1 MELPGYLWRLR
12 AATKAS
18 RPQIIHSNGWK
29 MHVMSS
35 LARLGNG
42 AGLLW
47 HLHDFPAPR
56 QAGAEPFA
64 NRALARLA
72 GTPRLLVANS
82 HAVARAYGE
91 RIPALAHKIRVVHN
105 GVNTESMTADGAGW
119 RRQWGYATDDL
130 VVGMVAIFAPW
141 KGQDVF
147 LRAAKM
153 VIERAARTRFVLV
166 GDDIYDTAGHG
177 GRRAQLEQ
185 LARELGIADSVRF
198 TGFLDEGIAAAYAGL
213 DVMVHASTAPEPF
226 GRTLIEAMAAGTAV
240 IAAND
245 GGVPEIIENEKH
257 GLLTAPGNAD
267 ALAAAL
273 LRLLSDRE
281 LRLRLSDQGRE
292 RVRSEFSEKAI
303 GGKMMAVY
311 DELLAGP
318 Q

>member
-1 MELPGYLWRLR
+1 
-12 AATKAS
+12 
-18 RPQIIHSNGWK
+18 
-29 MHVMSS
+29 
-35 LARLGNG
+35 
-42 AGLLW
+42 
-47 HLHDFPAPR
+47 
-56 QAGAEPFA
+56 
-64 NRALARLA
+64 
-72 GTPRLLVANS
+72 
-82 HAVARAYGE
+82 
-91 RIPALAHKIRVVHN
+91 
-105 GVNTESMTADGAGW
+105 
-119 RRQWGYATDDL
+119 
-130 VVGMVAIFAPW
+130 MVAIFAPW

-177 GRRAQLEQ
+177 GRRTQLEQ
-185 LARELGIADSVRF
+185 LARELGIAEAVRF